1 MVENHSKNLSSQ
13 KKIRIKPFFFSVN
26 YNDWIHDSEKEGNP
40 DEVGYCHFALFVS
53 TMILVGGYWG
63 LTALLTV
70 AKCAY
75 VVKTKRRSMA
85 F

>member
-13 KKIRIKPFFFSVN
+13 KTQDQPFFSVN
-26 YNDWIHDSEKEGNP
+26 YNDWTHDSEKDDKE
-40 DEVGYCHFALFVS
+40 GYCHFALFVS

-63 LTALLTV
+63 LTALLAV

-75 VVKTKRRSMA
+75 VVKTKRGSMA
-85 F
+85 FR

>member
-1 MVENHSKNLSSQ
+1 MKITQKILVR
-13 KKIRIKPFFFSVN
+13 KKIKIKPFFFSVN
-26 YNDWIHDSEKEGNP
+26 YNDWIHDSEKEDNP

-63 LTALLTV
+63 LTALLAV

>member
-13 KKIRIKPFFFSVN
+13 KNQDQTFFFSVN

-63 LTALLTV
+63 LTALLAV

-75 VVKTKRRSMA
+75 VVKTKRGSMA
-85 F
+85 FR